1 MLGAL
6 VKLQAG
12 SSGATDGVLGKHAL
26 DGKLHRELGALVH
39 QRAVLDILQVANPAG
54 VMIVVLFVELSAGE
68 NRLVDVDNDDEIAA
82 VDVRGEV
89 NLVLAAQKLG
99 SGDSR
104 AAQGL
109 AGCVENVPFSLDGLL
124 LSHSGH
130 VCFIHWKADAF
141 YDKNF

>member
-12 SSGATDGVLGKHAL
+12 SSGAADGVLGEHAL
-26 DGKLHRELGALVH
+26 DSQLHGELGALVH
-39 QRAVLDILQVANPAG
+39 QRAVLDILEVANPAG
-54 VMIVVLFVELSAGE
+54 VMIVVLLVELSAGE
-68 NRLVDVDNDDEIAA
+68 NRLVNVDNDDEIAA
-82 VDVRGEV
+82 VDVRGEI

-99 SGDSR
+99 GGDSR

-109 AGCVENVPFSLDGLL
+109 ASCVENVPFSLDGLL

-130 VCFIHWKADAF
+130 VCFLHWKADAF